1 MVVNGVCFRYG
12 ILGKKFKDS
21 FGHVGSSILGGVVGM
36 KKPQNHGVPYSIT
49 EEFTSVYRMH
59 SLLPDQLELRDID
72 VVPGTNKSIPLI
84 KEYTTYFRALNFLY
98 F

>member
-1 MVVNGVCFRYG
+1 MVCVFRYG

-21 FGHVGSSILGGVVGM
+21 FGHVGSSILGGLVGM

-49 EEFTSVYRMH
+49 EDFTSVYRMH

-72 VVPGTNKSIPLI
+72 VVPGTNKSLPLI
-84 KEYTTYFRALNFLY
+84 EEYVTYFRALY